1 MPQEQN
7 LLKLA
12 IRKCSTRLFI
22 VIFFS
27 FFINILMF
35 IAPLHMLQMYDR
47 VLVSRS
53 EVTLV
58 ALTGLAVGMLVI
70 YGLLEGIRSKILVRI
85 SLQFD
90 ELVSSK
96 LFNMIFETQIINPRL
111 NGTQV
116 IRDVDNIREFV
127 GGVAIV
133 SLCDAPWV
141 PIFIGA
147 CFLLHPTLGFVALG
161 GAIVVFT
168 LTIINEWITRGPLSE
183 ANSDA
188 INASSYAMGSLRNA
202 EIIKALG
209 MVAGVRNGWLG
220 SRDKMLKNQSVASD
234 RAGGI
239 VAASRFVRMTLQ
251 VLMLATGAYL
261 AIQDLITPGTMIAAS
276 IIMGRALAPVELAVT
291 QWRNLVTARDS
302 YGRIKKLIDFYP
314 EEPEKMDLPAPQGSV
329 ELQGVFIRPPGSE
342 AIVINNIS
350 IGFEPGTI
358 TGIVGPSGSG
368 KSTLAR
374 ALVGVWPLLR
384 GDVRYD
390 GASITNWSSDRLGP
404 FIGYMPQDVELFD
417 GTVATNIARFQEAD
431 PDAIVLAAKKAGV
444 HDLILQ
450 LPKGYDTNIGA
461 NGQALSGGQ
470 RQRLALARAIYKNP
484 KIIVL
489 DEPNSNLDAGGET
502 ALTQTINSLKNEGST
517 VIVISHRPSILASTD
532 RIAVLNMGNL
542 VKFGGRDEI
551 LKELGGGRV

>member
-1 MPQEQN
+1 MSKEQN
-7 LLKLA
+7 LLKSA
-12 IRKCSTRLFI
+12 IRKCSSRLFI

-35 IAPLHMLQMYDR
+35 VAPLHMLQMYDR

-58 ALTGLAVGMLVI
+58 ALTVLAIGMLVI
-70 YGLLEGIRSKILVRI
+70 YGVLEGIRSKILVRI

-96 LFNMIFETQIINPRL
+96 LFDMIFETQISKPRL
-111 NGTQV
+111 PGTQV
-116 IRDVDNIREFV
+116 IRDVDNIRDFV

-141 PIFIGA
+141 PIFIAA

-161 GAIVVFT
+161 GAILVFV
-168 LTIINEWITRGPLSE
+168 LAALNEWRTRRPLSE
-183 ANSDA
+183 ANISA

-209 MVAGVRNGWLG
+209 MFAGIRKGWLG
-220 SRDKMLKNQSVASD
+220 NRDNMLKHQSVASD

-239 VAASRFVRMTLQ
+239 VAASRFIRMSLQ
-251 VLMLATGAYL
+251 VLMLATGGYL

-276 IIMGRALAPVELAVT
+276 IIMGRALAPVELAVS
-291 QWRNLVTARDS
+291 QWRNVVTARDS
-302 YGRIKKLIDFYP
+302 YDRLKKLIEQYP
-314 EEPEKMDLPAPQGSV
+314 EEPEKMELPAPQGLV
-329 ELQGVFIRPPGSE
+329 EVQGVFIRPPDTE
-342 AIVINNIS
+342 TVVVNNLS
-350 IGFEPGTI
+350 MAFEPGTA

-390 GASITNWSSDRLGP
+390 GASLTNWSSDRLGP

-417 GTVATNIARFQEAD
+417 GTVATNIARFQETDAD
-431 PDAIVLAAKKAGV
+431 SVVVAAKKAGV

-461 NGQALSGGQ
+461 NGQALSAGQ

-484 KIIVL
+484 KVVVL
-489 DEPNSNLDAGGET
+489 DEPNSNLDADGEK
-502 ALTQTINSLKNEGST
+502 ALADTINSLKNDGAT
-517 VIVISHRPSILASTD
+517 VIVISHRPSLLASTD
-532 RIAVLNMGNL
+532 KIAVLNRGNL
-542 VKFGGRDEI
+542 VKFAGRDEV
-551 LKELGGGRV
+551 LRELGGGRA

>member
-12 IRKCSTRLFI
+12 VRKCSTRLFI

-70 YGLLEGIRSKILVRI
+70 YGLLEGIRTKILVRI

-96 LFNMIFETQIINPRL
+96 LFNMIFETKLINPRL

-116 IRDVDNIREFV
+116 IRDVDNIREFI

-168 LTIINEWITRGPLSE
+168 LTIINEWITRGPLFQ

-220 SRDKMLKNQSVASD
+220 CSDKMLQ
-234 RAGGI
+234 
-239 VAASRFVRMTLQ
+239 Q
-251 VLMLATGAYL
+251 
-261 AIQDLITPGTMIAAS
+261 
-276 IIMGRALAPVELAVT
+276 
-291 QWRNLVTARDS
+291 
-302 YGRIKKLIDFYP
+302 
-314 EEPEKMDLPAPQGSV
+314 
-329 ELQGVFIRPPGSE
+329 
-342 AIVINNIS
+342 
-350 IGFEPGTI
+350 
-358 TGIVGPSGSG
+358 
-368 KSTLAR
+368 
-374 ALVGVWPLLR
+374 
-384 GDVRYD
+384 
-390 GASITNWSSDRLGP
+390 
-404 FIGYMPQDVELFD
+404 
-417 GTVATNIARFQEAD
+417 
-431 PDAIVLAAKKAGV
+431 
-444 HDLILQ
+444 
-450 LPKGYDTNIGA
+450 
-461 NGQALSGGQ
+461 GQ
-470 RQRLALARAIYKNP
+470 RNQ
-484 KIIVL
+484 VS
-489 DEPNSNLDAGGET
+489 DGEENT
-502 ALTQTINSLKNEGST
+502 RQ
-517 VIVISHRPSILASTD
+517 
-532 RIAVLNMGNL
+532 
-542 VKFGGRDEI
+542 
-551 LKELGGGRV
+551 

>member
-1 MPQEQN
+1 MPQKQN

-35 IAPLHMLQMYDR
+35 VAPLHMLQMYDR

-53 EVTLV
+53 EVTLI

-70 YGLLEGIRSKILVRI
+70 YGLLEGIRAKILVRI

-96 LFNMIFETQIINPRL
+96 LFNMIFETQILKPRL
-111 NGTQV
+111 SGTQV
-116 IRDVDNIREFV
+116 FRDVDNIRDFV
-127 GGVAIV
+127 GGAAII

-147 CFLLHPTLGFVALG
+147 CFILHPILGFVALT
-161 GAIVVFT
+161 GAILVFV
-168 LTIINEWITRGPLSE
+168 LAAINEWITRRPLSE
-183 ANSDA
+183 ANTNA
-188 INASSYAMGSLRNA
+188 IYASSYAMGSLRNA

-209 MVAGVRNGWLG
+209 MFSGVRKGWLG
-220 SRDKMLKNQSVASD
+220 NRDNMLKHQSVASD

-239 VAASRFVRMTLQ
+239 VAASRFIRMSLQ
-251 VLMLATGAYL
+251 VVMLATGGYL

-276 IIMGRALAPVELAVT
+276 IIMGRALAPVELAVS
-291 QWRNLVTARDS
+291 QWRNLVLARDS
-302 YGRIKKLIDFYP
+302 YNRIKRLIEQYP
-314 EEPEKMDLPAPQGSV
+314 EEPERLDLPAPQGLV
-329 ELQGVFIRPPGSE
+329 ELQGVFIRPPESE
-342 AIVINNIS
+342 TIVVSNLSMI
-350 IGFEPGTI
+350 FEPGTV

-374 ALVGVWPLLR
+374 AMVGVWPLLR
-384 GDVRYD
+384 GNVRYD
-390 GASITNWSSDRLGP
+390 GASLTNWSSDRLGP

-417 GTVATNIARFQEAD
+417 GSVATNIARFQEAD
-431 PDAIVLAAKKAGV
+431 ANAIVSAAKKAGV
-444 HDLILQ
+444 HDLILK
-450 LPKGYDTNIGA
+450 LPDGYNTNIGA

-484 KIIVL
+484 KVIVL
-489 DEPNSNLDAGGET
+489 DEPNSNLDADGEK
-502 ALTQTINSLKNEGST
+502 ALTEAINSLKNDGST
-517 VIVISHRPSILASTD
+517 VIVISHRPSLLANTD
-532 RIAVLNMGNL
+532 KIAVLNLGNL
-542 VKFGGRDEI
+542 VKFGGRDEV
-551 LKELGGGRV
+551 LRELSGGRV